1 MRAGVQAGANA
12 SFASA
17 EPIDAMDSRSSPAE
31 WTARDREPLISIVPA
46 RLCRL
51 RLEQWAG
58 LIRSRAISSVSSM

>member
-31 WTARDREPLISIVPA
+31 WTARDREPLIASVPQA
-46 RLCRL
+46 LPRDR
-51 RLEQWAG
+51 
-58 LIRSRAISSVSSM
+58 